1 MDGLLPPFRHG
12 QYLDGQARGD
22 NRWELQEL
30 EIVRYNVVVAGLLLP
45 IFALCLAS
53 AGAMNLTLPQEQLYT
68 AVEIPPPTDAEMTV
82 CYSFVCRKRLV
93 LDFTKPEQ
101 ATLLNIMAK
110 GKASPADER
119 KAIQQ
124 AFLWFDQRVARDI
137 GTDKRVAYA
146 DFHMF
151 DSDHNFD
158 CWDTTR
164 NAQSFLLVLQEW
176 GALRHHTVSDP
187 RFRGNLF
194 VGQTPHNT
202 AVIKE
207 KVGGESWIVDMWTTS
222 YGQVPD
228 VMTLAKWMDEK

>member
-1 MDGLLPPFRHG
+1 M
-12 QYLDGQARGD
+12 
-22 NRWELQEL
+22 
-30 EIVRYNVVVAGLLLP
+30 RYRLALAGLLLP
-45 IFALCLAS
+45 SLALDLAP
-53 AGAMNLTLPQEQLYT
+53 AGAMDLTPAQGEVYT
-68 AVEIPPPTDAEMTV
+68 AIEIPPPTEAEMTV

-93 LDFTKPEQ
+93 LDFTKSEQ
-101 ATLLNIMAK
+101 SALLAIIAK
-110 GKASPADER
+110 GKASPAEER

-124 AFLWFDQRVARDI
+124 AFVWFDHRVARDI

-146 DFHMF
+146 DIHMF

-164 NAQSFLLVLQEW
+164 NALSFLLVLQEW
-176 GALRHHTVSDP
+176 GALHHHTVSDP

-207 KVGGESWIVDMWTTS
+207 KVSGQDWIVDMWTTA

-228 VMTLAKWMDEK
+228 VMTLAKWMDER